1 MAWSDIPT
9 IVKSILYRFW
19 GDQTSE
25 QAKIQRATDEA
36 KAELFASMREG
47 NVAGANAALDR
58 LWELRDKAAATRSK
72 RD

>member
-25 QAKIQRATDEA
+25 QAKIQRASEQA
-36 KAELFASMREG
+36 KIDLY
-47 NVAGANAALDR
+47 AALHAGDLSRADAAVER
-58 LWELRDKAAATRSK
+58 LRSLRDKAAAIAK